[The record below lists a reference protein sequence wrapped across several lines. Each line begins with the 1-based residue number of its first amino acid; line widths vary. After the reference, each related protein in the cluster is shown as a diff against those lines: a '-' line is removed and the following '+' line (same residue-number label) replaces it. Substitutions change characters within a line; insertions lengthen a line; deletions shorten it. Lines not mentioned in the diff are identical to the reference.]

1 MTTNKI
7 LSFEE
12 FSAQG
17 TTDTAVAEP
26 TTTTTTTDANTDAEA
41 TTDAEVDAEET
52 TDTEVDTE
60 ETTDAETEEE
70 TEDVEE
76 SDDAEHHEESKTVE
90 EMYEELK
97 TCTEN
102 EAKAYEGDA
111 HDGHTVETYLKDSAA
126 MNAKMITEVLANC
139 RSTNESYTKEAY
151 ESSCNE
157 MKEAYAKKID
167 EVIEAYESM
176 NNEETND
183 EYPTEKEGAVIA
195 EPAK

>member
-26 TTTTTTTDANTDAEA
+26 TTTTTDANTDIE

-52 TDTEVDTE
+52 TDAEVDTE

-70 TEDVEE
+70 TEETEDVEE
-76 SDDAEHHEESKTVE
+76 GDAGHHEEPKTVE

-97 TCTEN
+97 TRTEN

-111 HDGHTVETYLKDSAA
+111 HDGHTIETYLKDAAA
-126 MNAKMITEVLANC
+126 MNAKMVTEVLANC
-139 RSTNESYTKEAY
+139 RGTNESYTKEAY

-176 NNEETND
+176 NNEETTD

>member
-17 TTDTAVAEP
+17 TTDAAVAEP
-26 TTTTTTTDANTDAEA
+26 TTTTTDANAEA

-52 TDTEVDTE
+52 TDAEVDTE
-60 ETTDAETEEE
+60 ETTDTETEEE

-76 SDDAEHHEESKTVE
+76 SDDAEHHEEPKTVE

-111 HDGHTVETYLKDSAA
+111 YDEHTVESYLKEAAA
-126 MNAKMITEVLANC
+126 MNAKMVTEVLANC
-139 RSTNESYTKEAY
+139 RGTNESYTKEAY

-167 EVIEAYESM
+167 EVVEAYESM
-176 NNEETND
+176 HNEETTD

>member
-26 TTTTTTTDANTDAEA
+26 TTTTTDANTDTE
-41 TTDAEVDAEET
+41 TIDTEVDAEET
-52 TDTEVDTE
+52 TDAEVDTE
-60 ETTDAETEEE
+60 ETTDAETEE

-76 SDDAEHHEESKTVE
+76 GDAGHHEEPKTVE

-111 HDGHTVETYLKDSAA
+111 HDGHTIETYLKDSAA

-139 RSTNESYTKEAY
+139 RGANESYTKEAY

-167 EVIEAYESM
+167 EVVEAYESM